1 MAIFAG
7 YSGIVS
13 AMKNEYLK
21 PFSDIVNV
29 QSVRLVCTSGTG
41 ENYSDDKDFSGFNT
55 WESQGGGL

>member
-1 MAIFAG
+1 
-7 YSGIVS
+7 
-13 AMKNEYLK
+13 MKNEYLK

-41 ENYSDDKDFSGFNT
+41 ESYGDDKDFSGFNT

>member
-1 MAIFAG
+1 
-7 YSGIVS
+7 
-13 AMKNEYLK
+13 MKNEYLK

-41 ENYSDDKDFSGFNT
+41 ENYSDDKDFSGFSS